1 MKKKTMEYWWRRC
14 DHQRV
19 NRREEERT
27 FLLVDDGENYA
38 TFLVLDKEMMK
49 LTKQD
54 AATLLDDEVN
64 RRLRNR
70 LPKCIAELE
79 GQKFIYHVNVRTYNL
94 TDNGPTF
101 TVSGMSAISKQG
113 GRSCQYAIVIT
124 VDPRGESDLEV
135 MKAMCDRFLP
145 SKCSSSSTAD
155 EKRDRSTLNGWTVI
169 VNTASSMASGAIRRF
184 QDRVLG
190 PSRTGIPSTTSE
202 IWLLGVCY
210 KISEAESS
218 EEADAG
224 SVLDAFRQDF
234 SSLIL
239 ITYRR
244 GFEPIGETTYTSDV
258 GWGSGESYGLAAG
271 SWVGPYAVCRS
282 WESLARKKREETD
295 VEHCSCSMAV
305 HIVSGSEDGE
315 RGGAPILCI
324 EDVTKTC
331 LEYSE
336 GETEWASVL
345 LLVPLVLGL
354 DKVNPRYIPSLIA
367 TFTFPQSLGILGG
380 KPGASTY
387 IVGVQED
394 KGFYLDPHD
403 VQQVVTVNK
412 ETKDAD
418 TSSYHCNT
426 LRYVPLE
433 SLDPSLAL
441 GFYCRDKDDF
451 DDFCIRATKLAG
463 DANGAPLFTVTQSH
477 RGGERGIAE
486 TSSVASSTEIS
497 GEEHEDDWQ
506 LL

>member
-1 MKKKTMEYWWRRC
+1 
-14 DHQRV
+14 
-19 NRREEERT
+19 
-27 FLLVDDGENYA
+27 
-38 TFLVLDKEMMK
+38 
-49 LTKQD
+49 
-54 AATLLDDEVN
+54 
-64 RRLRNR
+64 
-70 LPKCIAELE
+70 
-79 GQKFIYHVNVRTYNL
+79 
-94 TDNGPTF
+94 
-101 TVSGMSAISKQG
+101 
-113 GRSCQYAIVIT
+113 
-124 VDPRGESDLEV
+124 

-258 GWGSGESYGLAAG
+258 GWGCMLRSGQMLFAQALLFQRLGRSWRKKESEPSEEEYLEILELFGDSGASAFSIHNLILAGESYGLAAG

-486 TSSVASSTEIS
+486 TRSVASSTEIS